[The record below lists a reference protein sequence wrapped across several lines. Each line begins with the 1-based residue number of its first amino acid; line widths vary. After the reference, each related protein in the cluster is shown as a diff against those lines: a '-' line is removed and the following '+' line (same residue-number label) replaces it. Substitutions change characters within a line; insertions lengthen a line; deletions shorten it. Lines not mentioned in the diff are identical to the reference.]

1 MTQRWDASTV
11 PETLQ
16 RLGAQLTAPAYFAV
30 PVAEPPPGL
39 AWWWC
44 TKRHT

>member
-1 MTQRWDASTV
+1 MTQRWDASNV

-30 PVAEPPPGL
+30 PVAEPSLGL